1 MKRLSL
7 EQNTDEWLAWRKG
20 KITGS
25 RLGDI
30 IVKRGTGRKIGFYE
44 ILAERLA
51 VVTDSDNE
59 NAMERGHELEQ
70 KAVDEFEAITGYKVN
85 TDCGVWVSDENE
97 QIAIS
102 PDGEIDENLAVEVK
116 CLSSAKHLQA
126 FFEQEI
132 PSDYEAQVAQYFIVN
147 EKLENLFFV
156 FYDPRI
162 PAKPLHYI
170 VVDRLSWQ
178 DKIEDY
184 KNQEIQSLKEIDER
198 INQLTSF

>member
-132 PSDYEAQVAQYFIVN
+132 PSEYEAQVAQYFIVN

>member
-70 KAVDEFEAITGYKVN
+70 KAIDEFEAITGLKVN

-147 EKLENLFFV
+147 EKLENLYFV

-162 PAKPLHYI
+162 PAKSLHFI
-170 VVDRLSWQ
+170 VIDRVSWQ

-184 KNQEIQSLKEIDER
+184 KNQEVETLREIDAK